1 MAIRAPRDPAGPD
14 QPPWGK
20 ILVMRWMMNRRL
32 IALVVI
38 GGLFFAGAC
47 GAEDPPQAMVS
58 PQILA
63 AVPAEIDPGARYLI
77 YLHGAIIE
85 TMGVRPTHPRFGV
98 YEYEEILST
107 FAERGFVVISEARPS
122 GTDGMV
128 YAATVVDQVR
138 DLLAAGVPAD
148 HVTVVGFSKGGG
160 IAIAASSML
169 ANDDVNFVFMA
180 ACSPWL
186 DSHPEI
192 VARGRLLS
200 VREASD
206 DLVGSCEGFFER
218 SPSPHDHV
226 EILLELGGGHGAFYR
241 PRSEWVEPV
250 AEWASVGP

>member
-1 MAIRAPRDPAGPD
+1 MSWK
-14 QPPWGK
+14 Q
-20 ILVMRWMMNRRL
+20 LN
-32 IALVVI
+32 LVVI
-38 GGLFFAGAC
+38 SLVLVSVAC
-47 GAEDPPQAMVS
+47 GAESPPVVDRS
-58 PQILA
+58 PQVFSD
-63 AVPAEIDPGARYLI
+63 VPAEVDPNARYLL

-85 TMGVRPTHPRFGV
+85 TQGVRPTHPRFGV

-138 DLLAAGVPAD
+138 EILATGVPPD

-180 ACSPWL
+180 ACNPWL

-200 VREASD
+200 IRESSD

-218 SPSPHDHV
+218 SPSPNDHV
-226 EILLELGGGHGAFYR
+226 EIVLELGGGHGAFYR
-241 PRSEWVEPV
+241 PNPEWVEPV
-250 AEWASVGP
+250 VKWASVDR

>member
-1 MAIRAPRDPAGPD
+1 MSSK
-14 QPPWGK
+14 Q
-20 ILVMRWMMNRRL
+20 LVPVL
-32 IALVVI
+32 IGSV
-38 GGLFFAGAC
+38 LFATAC
-47 GAEDPPQAMVS
+47 GAEDPSPAEAS
-58 PQILA
+58 PQIFA
-63 AVPAEIDPGARYLI
+63 EVPADIDPGARYLV

-85 TMGVRPTHPRFGV
+85 TEGVRPTHPRFGV
-98 YEYEEILST
+98 YEYEEILTT
-107 FAERGFVVISEARPS
+107 FAERGFVVISEARPA
-122 GTDGMV
+122 GTDGKV

-218 SPSPHDHV
+218 SPSPHDQV

-241 PRSEWVEPV
+241 PNPEWVEPV
-250 AEWASVGP
+250 VEWASVAR

>member
-1 MAIRAPRDPAGPD
+1 MSSK
-14 QPPWGK
+14 Q
-20 ILVMRWMMNRRL
+20 LVPVL
-32 IALVVI
+32 IGSV
-38 GGLFFAGAC
+38 LFATAC
-47 GAEDPPQAMVS
+47 GAEDSSPAEAS
-58 PQILA
+58 PQIFA
-63 AVPAEIDPGARYLI
+63 EVPADIDPGARYLV

-85 TMGVRPTHPRFGV
+85 TEGVRPTHPRFGV
-98 YEYEEILST
+98 YEYEEILTT
-107 FAERGFVVISEARPS
+107 FAERGFVVISEARPA
-122 GTDGMV
+122 GTDGKV
-128 YAATVVDQVR
+128 YAATVVDQVQE
-138 DLLAAGVPAD
+138 LLAAGVPPE

-218 SPSPHDHV
+218 SPSPHDQV

-250 AEWASVGP
+250 VEWAFVGR